1 MKKTTNLSK
10 TTVSIVLAF
19 VLFSCQSA
27 LAQNSN
33 TVVEDDSLMHNLTFM
48 LSVFL
53 FIVGFT
59 ALIVLKMRDDSKKQQ
74 QGNPHQQLHGKHRN
88 HYGRKHQ
95 YNH

>member
-1 MKKTTNLSK
+1 MKTQHITK

-19 VLFSCQSA
+19 VLLSYQSA
-27 LAQNSN
+27 FAQNSS
-33 TVVEDDSLMHNLTFM
+33 TVVENDSLIHNLTFM

-59 ALIVLKMRDDSKKQQ
+59 ALIVLKMRDDSKQQQ
-74 QGNPHQQLHGKHRN
+74 QGNQHNQMHTRHRN
-88 HYGRKHQ
+88 HYGRRHQ